1 MRQGAVSAAQAIALF
16 HAEAVLLVHDDQAQV
31 VKAHL
36 VREQGVGTNHDLGG
50 SVGEL
55 LQYLALSAGTHGGGQ
70 QAHTHTAG
78 FLSVPRRDSLGRT
91 GGRIISVRVFGR
103 RHIPQNVQHRTQ
115 MLLGEHLGRGEHRG
129 LAARIGNLQHGA
141 QSHHGLTG
149 THITLQQAVHG
160 RFTRQIRGNLSAH
173 LLLPL
178 GQLVGQNLK
187 QSIGEATLHGGAR
200 LGQVRGTHRVQ
211 AGERALQH
219 ECLAVTHLRLRGTP
233 GVLRVRGVQGAVRP
247 LQGRHLAGATNR
259 VGHRVFKFFERHLF
273 EQLHHVAANAVGGQL
288 HGSTVDGHGG
298 GGGVGDV
305 RAGGILRE
313 QGVVRVGEGVFAAV
327 DADSAGEH
335 HGFTLADFSGGGP
348 GVEEGKL
355 HLRADERTGVRHA
368 GRGHAKEASLRK
380 TILTKRVL
388 TVAVCV
394 ATVGDGLHS
403 PALCTGILYH
413 GVLGSWVLRGVSERV
428 DARVVHPGRLPALR
442 GRTGYS
448 GYAGYAGCTGCAG
461 AVSSPGHHGYRAASP
476 KTSGTKT
483 GSPKTCGCVLPG
495 GVGEPV
501 GDGHFRDFAAA
512 RRHGSGAHV
521 HHAGDDGDVL
531 ALNEFGE
538 GAELTARQV
547 FAREVFEHLPDG
559 VQVQVCSD
567 CLGAGRW
574 QVLFERR
581 IFDAIFGGVARQGTA
596 LSLRGS

>member
-1 MRQGAVSAAQAIALF
+1 MRQGAVSAAQAVALL
-16 HAEAVLLVHDDQAQV
+16 HTEAVLLIHDDQTQIV
-31 VKAHL
+31 EAHL
-36 VREQGVGTNHDLGG
+36 VGKQGVGANHNLGG
-50 SVGEL
+50 TVGKL
-55 LQYLALSAGTHGGGQ
+55 LQYLALGAGTHGGGQ

-78 FLSVPRRDSLGRT
+78 FRPAPRRESLGRT
-91 GGRIISVRVFGR
+91 GGRIVSVRVFGR
-103 RHIPQNVQHRTQ
+103 RHIPQDVQHRTQ

-173 LLLPL
+173 LLLSL

-187 QSIGEATLHGGAR
+187 QPIGEAALHGGAR
-200 LGQVRGTHRVQ
+200 LSQVRGTHRMQ

-219 ECLAVTHLRLRGTP
+219 ERLAVTHLRLRGTP

-247 LQGRHLAGATNR
+247 LQRRHLAGATNR
-259 VGHRVFKFFERHLF
+259 VRHRVFKFFERNLF
-273 EQLHHVAANAVGGQL
+273 EQLRHVAADAVGGQL
-288 HGSTVDGHGG
+288 HGGAVDRHGG

-327 DADSAGEH
+327 DADPAGEH

-348 GVEEGKL
+348 GVEEGEL

-368 GRGHAKEASLRK
+368 GRGHAKEASLRETILRK

-388 TVAVCV
+388 AVAVCV
-394 ATVGDGLHS
+394 AAIGGGLRS
-403 PALCTGILYH
+403 PALCRVLSGGNLGS
-413 GVLGSWVLRGVSERV
+413 GVLHGVSERV
-428 DARVVHPGRLPALR
+428 NARVVHPGCLPALR
-442 GRTGYS
+442 GRT
-448 GYAGYAGCTGCAG
+448 GYAGCTGCAG
-461 AVSSPGHHGYRAASP
+461 AVSAPGNHGYRTA
-476 KTSGTKT
+476 
-483 GSPKTCGCVLPG
+483 SPKTCGCVLPG
-495 GVGEPV
+495 GVGKPV

-512 RRHGSGAHV
+512 CRHGSGAHV

-538 GAELTARQV
+538 GAELAARQV
-547 FAREVFEHLPDG
+547 LAREVFEHLPDG
-559 VQVQVCSD
+559 VQVQVRGD
-567 CLGAGRW
+567 CLGAGSG

-581 IFDAIFGGVARQGTA
+581 IFDAVFGGVARQGTA
-596 LSLRGS
+596 LSLRGG